1 MSTEFYISNRIKKRE
16 VTSLNSFWE
25 KQLIPELKKHI
36 TDYCNELNGQY
47 INNDVAN
54 RIIDSK
60 ISPISSVMDD
70 SFNYETLIGT
80 SYKNGKGTLFQWE
93 GESVDGHVI
102 CDEVDVVE
110 FFSNREN
117 QIKYCIMD
125 DYGKEYTLNE
135 FLARIKT
142 RK

>member
-80 SYKNGKGTLFQWE
+80 SYKNGKG
-93 GESVDGHVI
+93 H
-102 CDEVDVVE
+102 
-110 FFSNREN
+110 FFN
-117 QIKYCIMD
+117 
-125 DYGKEYTLNE
+125 GKASL
-135 FLARIKT
+135 
-142 RK
+142 

>member
-16 VTSLNSFWE
+16 VTSLNNFWE

-47 INNDVAN
+47 INN
-54 RIIDSK
+54 
-60 ISPISSVMDD
+60 
-70 SFNYETLIGT
+70 ETLIGT
-80 SYKNGKGTLFQWE
+80 SYKNGNGTLFQWE

-102 CDEVDVVE
+102 CDEVDIVG
-110 FFSNREN
+110 FFSNKEN

-125 DYGKEYTLNE
+125 EYGKEHTLNE
-135 FLARIKT
+135 FLDRIKA

>member
-1 MSTEFYISNRIKKRE
+1 M
-16 VTSLNSFWE
+16 
-25 KQLIPELKKHI
+25 
-36 TDYCNELNGQY
+36 NGQY

-125 DYGKEYTLNE
+125 EYGKEYTLNE

>member
-80 SYKNGKGTLFQWE
+80 WE
-93 GESVDGHVI
+93 RDTFSMGRRVCRWT
-102 CDEVDVVE
+102 CDM
-110 FFSNREN
+110 R
-117 QIKYCIMD
+117 
-125 DYGKEYTLNE
+125 
-135 FLARIKT
+135 
-142 RK
+142 